1 MQQRVRLFSRSTVA
15 AALLAVAG
23 GAVAQVTPAEPFGGR
38 PFGASSATP
47 PPQAQAQ
54 AAAPAQAPAPV
65 VVQPGT
71 SPVVVQAAPPVVVPP
86 PAPTVNS
93 TRPTSSVNPMPLPGG
108 AAQGTAPPAAS
119 MPQGGSTASTPA
131 EAPQGTAPVTPPF
144 TSNRNAP
151 PGTAPATA
159 ASQQQQQQP
168 VRGLPADAPRL
179 VVTGAVWSADR
190 NKRMLIVNGQPVR
203 EGADV
208 GSGVVVESVHREG
221 AVLGFRGNRYAVWF

>member
-1 MQQRVRLFSRSTVA
+1 MQQRVNRSQGTIVA
-15 AALLAVAG
+15 AALCVAA
-23 GAVAQVTPAEPFGGR
+23 GAALAQVTPAEPFGGR

-54 AAAPAQAPAPV
+54 PQAPV

-71 SPVVVQAAPPVVVPP
+71 SPVVVQAAPPVVVQP
-86 PAPTVNS
+86 PAPTINS
-93 TRPTSSVNPMPLPGG
+93 TRPGSSVNPMPLPGG
-108 AAQGTAPPAAS
+108 APQGIAPPAPP
-119 MPQGGSTASTPA
+119 PQAA
-131 EAPQGTAPVTPPF
+131 APVTPPF

-151 PGTAPATA
+151 PGSAPPVA
-159 ASQQQQQQP
+159 ASQQQGEP

-208 GSGVVVESVHREG
+208 GPGVVVESVHREG
-221 AVLGFRGNRYAVWF
+221 AVLGFRGNRYNVYF